1 MWIIER
7 LDNPALIDSWR
18 PIGEPIPSLALAQ
31 SRREIVR
38 EAFATAGVPCDVRVR
53 LLCDEESD
61 IRTPAT

>member
-7 LDNPALIDSWR
+7 MDNASLVDHWHQ
-18 PIGEPIPSLALAQ
+18 IGEPIPSLALAQ

-53 LLCDEESD
+53 LAHEESNV
-61 IRTPAT
+61 RTPAT